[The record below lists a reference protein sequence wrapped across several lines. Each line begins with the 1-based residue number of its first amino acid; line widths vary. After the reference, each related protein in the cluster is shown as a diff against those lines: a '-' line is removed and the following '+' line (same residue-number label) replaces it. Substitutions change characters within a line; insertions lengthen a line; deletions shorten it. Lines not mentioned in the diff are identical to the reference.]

1 MNTYQAGALLLGL
14 NLFAGTGVIVW
25 NRFRSQKKDGV
36 GKIFFQIQI
45 FVLTLMA
52 VVDDFFRFLWLALLT
67 ISVLG
72 WGVHLTIQ
80 HKKPY
85 YQAVKGLGFG
95 RQMILSA
102 GIVCLWGSIWM
113 LASALLHHEPNWVW
127 EILHGRV
134 MK

>member
-1 MNTYQAGALLLGL
+1 MA
-14 NLFAGTGVIVW
+14 VV
-25 NRFRSQKKDGV
+25 
-36 GKIFFQIQI
+36 
-45 FVLTLMA
+45 MA
-52 VVDDFFRFLWLALLT
+52 VVDDFFRFLWLVLLT

-72 WGVHLTIQ
+72 WGVHWTIQ

-95 RQMILSA
+95 RRLILTA
-102 GIVCLWGSIWM
+102 GIVCLLGSIWM